1 MIPAGPVP
9 QTAVGVVASFDFTR
23 DRELWRWAP
32 PDVSLYV
39 SRTDAV
45 SLADSFE
52 LVSRLNDPAMLTRPT
67 REVARV
73 PISAPVVLYCCTAG
87 SFVGGVEREHALR
100 TAMTDAGAPS
110 AVTTSGGVLEALG
123 VLGARRIAVVHPYV
137 DPIADRLVAFL
148 IEAGIDVLSSRGL
161 GLESRVIGAVDYAT
175 TADLISG
182 GDHPDA
188 DAIFVSCTLL
198 PTYDLIAPLEQRIGK
213 PIITA
218 NQVGIWAA
226 LRAIGVKA
234 RGAGQELL
242 RH

>member
-1 MIPAGPVP
+1 MIPAGPVR

-32 PDVSLYV
+32 PDISLYV

-52 LVSRLNDPAMLTRPT
+52 LVSRLNDPTMLTRPT
-67 REVARV
+67 REVTRV
-73 PISAPVVLYCCTAG
+73 PIGARVAFYCCTAG
-87 SFVGGVEREHALR
+87 SFVGGLERERALR
-100 TAMTDAGAPS
+100 AAMIDAGAPR
-110 AVTTSGGVLEALG
+110 AVTTSGAVLDALG

-137 DPIADRLVAFL
+137 DPIADKLVDFL
-148 IEAGIDVLSSRGL
+148 TEAGIDVLSSRGL
-161 GLESRVIGAVDYAT
+161 GLESRVVGAVDYAT
-175 TADLISG
+175 TAGLITD

-198 PTYDLIAPLEQRIGK
+198 PTYDLIAPLERRLGK

-218 NQVGIWAA
+218 NQAGVWAA
-226 LRAIGVKA
+226 FRAIGVKA
-234 RGAGQELL
+234 EGAGQELL
-242 RH
+242 RY